1 MCLCS
6 VAQKYEIKKQLIS
19 DFYVIFAESTKTIN
33 ITLWIIKQMQISDTF
48 IYEQF
53 VRICV

>member
-1 MCLCS
+1 MIVLI
-6 VAQKYEIKKQLIS
+6 AQKYEIMKQLIS

-33 ITLWIIKQMQISDTF
+33 IALWIIRQMQIPDLF

>member
-6 VAQKYEIKKQLIS
+6 IVQNYEIMKQLIS

-33 ITLWIIKQMQISDTF
+33 ITLWKFRQMQIPDLS